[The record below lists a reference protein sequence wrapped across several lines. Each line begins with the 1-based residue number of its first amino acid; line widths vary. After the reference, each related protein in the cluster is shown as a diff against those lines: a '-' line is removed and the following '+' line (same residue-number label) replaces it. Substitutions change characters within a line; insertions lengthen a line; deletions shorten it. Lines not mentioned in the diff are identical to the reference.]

1 MTSRGFLPALAVTAV
16 LVSAAGCLPLAT
28 PKPGWRPAWSV
39 ALGFPGHSP
48 EAMHCRYVTK
58 IAAGGTRIRAELSDP
73 YPSGATTSFH
83 VRSAAIELSTDS
95 TVSTTSAGPHFP
107 LTFGSTTGVTVGA
120 RAQVTSDPLP
130 LQVSAGQNLIVDLQ
144 VDAGDAPTTVMTT
157 EHTLCRALTDGTT
170 TADVPVRWLSG
181 LLVDGP
187 AVRSITA
194 LGDSITEGTAVPT
207 GAYQRWT
214 DYLAA
219 AGSDV
224 TNRGVSGGAI
234 SRPGLY
240 HSLDGL
246 TRLRSLVTE
255 PGLTDVVIELG
266 TNDLGVGVTPLGVL
280 VALDEALTIGRSHG
294 LATEIATI
302 LPKGVG
308 ALPQE
313 QARQAL
319 NAVLRGSWLTSRSG
333 VLVDLDAALRD
344 RTAPSRLARPSTP
357 GTTCIPTRR
366 ETGRSPA
373 PSLLPSN
380 CLFRV
385 DCFLD
390 SMGQSGTRAAAV
402 GSGPAMTALAG
413 RHR

>member
-1 MTSRGFLPALAVTAV
+1 MRATRITCADFRRRGAVAMTQHDQSRDRPGAGCRGGARVHRGLPSARSPEAGV
-16 LVSAAGCLPLAT
+16 AAGLER
-28 PKPGWRPAWSV
+28 RP
-39 ALGFPGHSP
+39 GFPSHSP
-48 EAMHCRYVTK
+48 EAMHCRYVTR
-58 IAAGGTRIRAELSDP
+58 IAARGTRIRAELSDP

-83 VRSAAIELSTDS
+83 VQSAGVELSAGS
-95 TVSTTSAGPHFP
+95 MVSATSPGPQLP
-107 LTFGSTTGVTVGA
+107 LTFGSATSVTVGA

-144 VDAGDAPTTVMTT
+144 VDAGDAPTTVVTA
-157 EHTLCRALTDGTT
+157 EHTLCRGLTDGTT
-170 TADVPVRWLSG
+170 TVDVPVRWLSG

-187 AVRSITA
+187 AVPSVTA

-207 GAYQRWT
+207 GAYERWT

-255 PGLTDVVIELG
+255 PGLTDVMIELG
-266 TNDLGVGVTPLGVL
+266 TNDLGIGVSPLGVL
-280 VALDEALTIGRSHG
+280 VALDQALTIDRSHG

-308 ALPQE
+308 GLPQE
-313 QARQAL
+313 QARQAI
-319 NAVLRGSWLTSRSG
+319 NAVLRGSWLTSRTG
-333 VLVDLDAALRD
+333 TLVDLDAALRD
-344 RTAPSRLARPSTP
+344 RTAPSRLA
-357 GTTCIPTRR
+357 
-366 ETGRSPA
+366 PA
-373 PSLLPSN
+373 
-380 CLFRV
+380 F
-385 DCFLD
+385 D
-390 SMGQSGTRAAAV
+390 SGDHLHPNAAGNRQIARTV
-402 GSGPAMTALAG
+402 ALALKLPLP
-413 RHR
+413 R